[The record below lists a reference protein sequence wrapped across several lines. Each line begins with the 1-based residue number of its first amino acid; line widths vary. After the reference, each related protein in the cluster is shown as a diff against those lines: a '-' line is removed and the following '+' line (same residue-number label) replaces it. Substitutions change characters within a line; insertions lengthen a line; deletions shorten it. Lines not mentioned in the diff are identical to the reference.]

1 MLAHV
6 NTVFEAEQIGHL
18 PLRTLAETHDHLL
31 CWRIRKK
38 INITLSILQ
47 IYLSIYLTA
56 LSILNC
62 QLFFAPPLSLH
73 MSNAWSKQENGCN
86 VIRKVINKLLL
97 SPDSKTIRNVYQH
110 ITPCI
115 YITIIA
121 CQHHTATVDCHI
133 DMLLDHCYSNYSTAT
148 VLLTLVNESQPWQ
161 KTNAIWLAN

>member
-97 SPDSKTIRNVYQH
+97 SPDSKTIRYRIPTHYAVY
-110 ITPCI
+110 I
-115 YITIIA
+115 Y
-121 CQHHTATVDCHI
+121 
-133 DMLLDHCYSNYSTAT
+133 YNYSLSASHGHCGLSHWH
-148 VLLTLVNESQPWQ
+148 VVGPLLLQLLHSHRPSDVSKWITTMTED
-161 KTNAIWLAN
+161 